1 MSAQSQQ
8 STQRASSSPDPDSE
22 AEPSPTMMKRRTFLK
37 TSLAAAG
44 TAAMLS
50 TDAGSE
56 IATAESAGA
65 VGGAIEACEAGAN
78 PSRVPPAVEE
88 LRADDPD
95 EVYNGG
101 IVSPGNFD
109 TPGHPH
115 REAYR
120 SLAETERR
128 FRDGVQQ
135 QKAVPSPAD
144 FENVVN
150 AVDDLG
156 ADPSGETP
164 ANGAIESGAEPGTLI
179 ILPKGATFLLDGD
192 LNLSPDGKFGM
203 IGEGFEGKKKPPGK
217 NAPRFAAAPNTQAR
231 LILGPVN
238 RGLFGNFLM
247 DQTAN
252 VAGVALLAETES
264 GLVFVRDVRVIGVQ
278 DNTSSGGQ
286 GNQEETNHSVCT
298 PIARSS
304 EGAVRVQRMVM
315 TDTGIPG
322 DKNSGGVPGF
332 WVGKSNKGLVELVQC
347 ASTGGSDNGIYGSRT
362 HGDLHIVDGAY
373 FNNEVSQ
380 IRFAGK
386 GSWAVGCTIG
396 LDREKYDGPR
406 PSKFLKQFNSNGVK
420 TEMPDFIDKPGGGR
434 LENCELVARNVSNEN
449 VGSLIFVR
457 GFSGALSV
465 KNCRVINGAE
475 GMSSLI
481 ANPPGSGYGV
491 KSKPPYAVSVTDS
504 TFTGVQNSA
513 PAIEIKERPAST
525 VTNTCIKIEGAG
537 PGDIVG
543 ASTNKC
549 TYGIECKSAGT
560 TGPVGS
566 AVNYVVGGIKSFV
579 SGLFKGA
586 AVIAM
591 VPFIVLFVA
600 GLLLLILMS
609 SLPAAFG
616 MLAGAVKF
624 FSDD

>member
-1 MSAQSQQ
+1 
-8 STQRASSSPDPDSE
+8 
-22 AEPSPTMMKRRTFLK
+22 MMKRRTFLK

-50 TDAGSE
+50 TDGGSGV
-56 IATAESAGA
+56 ATTESARA
-65 VGGAIEACEAGAN
+65 VGGAMGACKVGAS
-78 PSRVPPAVEE
+78 PSRVPPAVET

-101 IVSPGNFD
+101 VVSPGNFD

-120 SLAETERR
+120 SLADTERR

-144 FENVVN
+144 FENVVH

-164 ANGAIESGAEPGTLI
+164 ANSAIESGAEPETLI
-179 ILPKGATFLLDGD
+179 ILPAGATFLLNRD
-192 LNLSPDGKFGM
+192 LNLSTDGTFGM
-203 IGEGFEGKKKPPGK
+203 VGEGIEGAEKPPGE
-217 NAPRFAAAPNTQAR
+217 NAARFAAAPNTQVR
-231 LILGPVN
+231 LLLGPVE
-238 RGLFGNFLM
+238 RGLFGYFLL

-252 VAGVALLAETES
+252 LAGTAVLAETES
-264 GLVFVRDVRVIGVQ
+264 GLNYVRDVRVIGVQ
-278 DNTSSGGQ
+278 DNTSATGQ

-362 HGDLHIVDGAY
+362 HGDLHIIDGAY

-406 PSKFLKQFNSNGVK
+406 PSEFLKQFNSNGVK
-420 TEMPDFIDKPGGGR
+420 TEMPDFIDKKGGGR
-434 LENCELVARNVSNEN
+434 LENCEIVARNLTKEN
-449 VGSLIFVR
+449 IGSLIFVR
-457 GFSGALSV
+457 GFSGALTV
-465 KNCRVINGAE
+465 DNCRVINGVD
-475 GMSSLI
+475 GMASLKTR
-481 ANPPGSGYGV
+481 PPGSGYGV
-491 KSKPPYAVSVTDS
+491 KSKPPYAVNVSNS
-504 TFTGVQNSA
+504 TFTGIQNSA
-513 PAIEIKERPAST
+513 AAIEIEDRPAST
-525 VTNTCIKIEGAG
+525 VTRDRERL
-537 PGDIVG
+537 
-543 ASTNKC
+543 SERRRTN
-549 TYGIECKSAGT
+549 AP
-560 TGPVGS
+560 TGQS
-566 AVNYVVGGIKSFV
+566 VNQPEPRDQSVQQ
-579 SGLFKGA
+579 
-586 AVIAM
+586 
-591 VPFIVLFVA
+591 
-600 GLLLLILMS
+600 
-609 SLPAAFG
+609 
-616 MLAGAVKF
+616 
-624 FSDD
+624 

>member
-1 MSAQSQQ
+1 MV
-8 STQRASSSPDPDSE
+8 
-22 AEPSPTMMKRRTFLK
+22 KRRAFLK

-50 TDAGSE
+50 TDAGSG
-56 IATAESAGA
+56 IATAESTGAAGA
-65 VGGAIEACEAGAN
+65 MEACKVGAN
-78 PSRVPPAVEE
+78 PNQVPPAVEE
-88 LRADDPD
+88 LRSDDPD
-95 EVYNGG
+95 EIYNGD

-164 ANGAIESGAEPGTLI
+164 ANSAIESGAEPGTLI

-192 LNLSPDGKFGM
+192 LNLSPSGAFGM
-203 IGEGFEGKKKPPGK
+203 VGKGFENTKKPPGES
-217 NAPRFAAAPNTQAR
+217 APRFVSAPNTQAR
-231 LILGPVN
+231 LILGPVE
-238 RGLFGNFLM
+238 RGLFGGFIL
-247 DQTAN
+247 DQSAN
-252 VAGVALLAETES
+252 VSGIGLLAETES
-264 GLVFVRDVRVIGVQ
+264 GFVLVRAVRVIGVQ
-278 DNTSSGGQ
+278 DNTSATGQ
-286 GNQEETNHSVCT
+286 GNQESTNHSLCT

-304 EGAVRVQRMVM
+304 EGAIRVQQFIMS
-315 TDTGIPG
+315 DHGIPG

-332 WVGKSNKGLVELVQC
+332 WVGKTNRGLVELVQC

-362 HGDLHIVDGAY
+362 HGDLHIIDGAY

-380 IRFAGK
+380 IRFAGE
-386 GSWAVGCTIG
+386 GSWAVGCTVG

-406 PSKFLKQFNSNGVK
+406 PSEFLKEFSSNGVK
-420 TEMPDFIDKPGGGR
+420 TEIPDFIDKPGGGR
-434 LENCELVARNVSNEN
+434 LENCEVVARNVTSSN

-457 GFSGALSV
+457 GFSGALTV
-465 KNCRVINGAE
+465 NNCRVINGVD
-475 GMSSLI
+475 GMASLS
-481 ANPPGSGYGV
+481 ARPPGSGYGT
-491 KSKPPYAVSVTDS
+491 KSKPPYAVNVSDS
-504 TFTGVQNSA
+504 TFTGIQNSA
-513 PAIEIKERPAST
+513 AAIEIQDRPAST

-543 ASTNKC
+543 ASANKC
-549 TYGIECKSAGT
+549 TYGMECKSAGT

-566 AVNYVVGGIKSFV
+566 AVNFVVGGITSFV

-586 AVIAM
+586 AVIAT
-591 VPFIVLFVA
+591 VPFIILLVA
-600 GLLLLILMS
+600 GLLSLLLAS

-616 MLAGAVKF
+616 LLAAAIKF
-624 FSDD
+624 FAKD

>member
-1 MSAQSQQ
+1 
-8 STQRASSSPDPDSE
+8 
-22 AEPSPTMMKRRTFLK
+22 MMKRRTFLK

-44 TAAMLS
+44 TATMLS
-50 TDAGSE
+50 TDGGSGV
-56 IATAESAGA
+56 ATAESAGA
-65 VGGAIEACEAGAN
+65 VGGAMGACKVGAS
-78 PSRVPPAVEE
+78 PSRVPPAVET

-101 IVSPGNFD
+101 VVSPGNFD

-120 SLAETERR
+120 SLADTERR

-144 FENVVN
+144 FENVVH

-164 ANGAIESGAEPGTLI
+164 ANSAIESGAEPETLI
-179 ILPKGATFLLDGD
+179 VLPAGATFLLNRD
-192 LNLSPDGKFGM
+192 LNLSTDGTFGM
-203 IGEGFEGKKKPPGK
+203 VGEGIEGAEKPPGE
-217 NAPRFAAAPNTQAR
+217 NAARFAAAPNTQVR
-231 LILGPVN
+231 LLLGPVE
-238 RGLFGNFLM
+238 RGLFGYFLL

-252 VAGVALLAETES
+252 LAGTAVLAETES
-264 GLVFVRDVRVIGVQ
+264 GLNYVRDVRVIGVQ
-278 DNTSSGGQ
+278 DNTSATGQ

-362 HGDLHIVDGAY
+362 HGDLHIIDGAY

-406 PSKFLKQFNSNGVK
+406 PSEFLKQFNSNGVK
-420 TEMPDFIDKPGGGR
+420 TEMPDFIDKKGGGR
-434 LENCELVARNVSNEN
+434 LENCEIVARNLTKEN
-449 VGSLIFVR
+449 IGSLIFVR
-457 GFSGALSV
+457 GFSGALTV
-465 KNCRVINGAE
+465 DNCRVINGVD
-475 GMSSLI
+475 GMASLN
-481 ANPPGSGYGV
+481 ARPPGSGYGV
-491 KSKPPYAVSVTDS
+491 KSKPPYAVNVSNS
-504 TFTGVQNSA
+504 TFTGIQNSA
-513 PAIEIKERPAST
+513 AAIEIEDRPAST
-525 VTNTCIKIEGAG
+525 VTKTCIKIEGAG
-537 PGDIVG
+537 PGEIVG
-543 ASTNKC
+543 ASTNEC
-549 TYGIECKSAGT
+549 TYGTECKSAGT

-566 AVNYVVGGIKSFV
+566 AVNFVVGGITSFV

-591 VPFIVLFVA
+591 VPFIVLLVV
-600 GLLLLILMS
+600 GLLVAILAS

>member
-1 MSAQSQQ
+1 MSAQNQQ
-8 STQRASSSPDPDSE
+8 STQEPSSSSELDSE
-22 AEPSPTMMKRRTFLK
+22 AEPSPAMMKRRAFLK

-56 IATAESAGA
+56 TATAESAA
-65 VGGAIEACEAGAN
+65 VAGRAMEACKVGAS
-78 PSRVPPAVEE
+78 PSQVPPAVEA

-101 IVSPGNFD
+101 MVSPGNFD

-120 SLAETERR
+120 SLADTERR

-135 QKAVPSPAD
+135 QKAVPSPSD
-144 FENVVN
+144 FDNVVN

-164 ANGAIESGAEPGTLI
+164 ANSAIESGAEPDTLI
-179 ILPKGATFLLDGD
+179 ILPAGATFLLDGD
-192 LNLSPDGKFGM
+192 LNLSINGTFGM
-203 IGEGFEGKKKPPGK
+203 VGEGIENAEKPPGE
-217 NAPRFAAAPNTQAR
+217 NAARFAAAPNTQAR
-231 LILGPVN
+231 LILSPSD
-238 RGLFGNFLM
+238 RGLFGYFLL

-252 VAGVALLAETES
+252 ISGTALLAETES
-264 GLVFVRDVRVIGVQ
+264 GFCYARDIRVIGAQ
-278 DNTSSGGQ
+278 DNTSETGQ
-286 GNQEETNHSVCT
+286 GNQEGTNHSVCT

-304 EGAVRVQRMVM
+304 EGAVRIQRFVM
-315 TDTGIPG
+315 ADTGIPG

-332 WVGKSNKGLVELVQC
+332 WVGKTNKGLVELVQC

-362 HGDLHIVDGAY
+362 HGDLHIIDGAY

-406 PSKFLKQFNSNGVK
+406 PSEFLKEFNSNGVK
-420 TEMPDFIDKPGGGR
+420 TEMPDFINKKGGGR
-434 LENCELVARNVSNEN
+434 LENCELVARNLTKEN
-449 VGSLIFVR
+449 IGSLIFVR

-465 KNCRVINGAE
+465 DNCRVINGVN
-475 GMSSLI
+475 GMASLN
-481 ANPPGSGYGV
+481 ARPPGSGYGV
-491 KSKPPYAVSVTDS
+491 KSKPPYAVNVSNS

-513 PAIEIKERPAST
+513 AAIEIKDRPAST
-525 VTNTCIKIEGAG
+525 VTKTCIKIEGAG
-537 PGDIVG
+537 PGEIVG

-549 TYGIECKSAGT
+549 TYGTECKSAGT

-566 AVNYVVGGIKSFV
+566 AVNFVVGGITSFV

-591 VPFIVLFVA
+591 VPFIVLLVT
-600 GLLLLILMS
+600 GLLIAILVS
-609 SLPAAFG
+609 SLPAALG
-616 MLAGAVKF
+616 MAAGAIKF
-624 FSDD
+624 FNDD

>member
-1 MSAQSQQ
+1 
-8 STQRASSSPDPDSE
+8 
-22 AEPSPTMMKRRTFLK
+22 MMKRRTFLK

-50 TDAGSE
+50 TDGGSGL
-56 IATAESAGA
+56 ATAESAGA
-65 VGGAIEACEAGAN
+65 VGGAMGACKVGAS
-78 PSRVPPAVEE
+78 PSQVPPAVEA

-101 IVSPGNFD
+101 VVSPGNFD

-120 SLAETERR
+120 SLADTERR

-156 ADPSGETP
+156 ADPTGETP
-164 ANGAIESGAEPGTLI
+164 ANSAIESGAEPETLI
-179 ILPKGATFLLDGD
+179 VLPAGATFLLNRD
-192 LNLSPDGKFGM
+192 LNLSTDGTFGM
-203 IGEGFEGKKKPPGK
+203 VGEGIDGTEKPPGE
-217 NAPRFAAAPNTQAR
+217 NAARFAAAPNTQVR
-231 LILGPVN
+231 LLLGPVE
-238 RGLFGNFLM
+238 RGLFGYFLL

-252 VAGVALLAETES
+252 LAGIAVLAETES
-264 GLVFVRDVRVIGVQ
+264 GLNYVRDVRVIGVQ
-278 DNTSSGGQ
+278 DNTSATGQ
-286 GNQEETNHSVCT
+286 GNQEGTNHSVCT

-362 HGDLHIVDGAY
+362 HGDLHIIDGAY

-406 PSKFLKQFNSNGVK
+406 PSEFLKQFNSNGVK
-420 TEMPDFIDKPGGGR
+420 TEMPDFIDKKGGGR
-434 LENCELVARNVSNEN
+434 LENCEIVARNLTKEN
-449 VGSLIFVR
+449 IGSLIFVR
-457 GFSGALSV
+457 GFSGALTV
-465 KNCRVINGAE
+465 DNCRVINGVD
-475 GMSSLI
+475 GMASLN
-481 ANPPGSGYGV
+481 ARPPGSGYGV
-491 KSKPPYAVSVTDS
+491 KSKPPYAVNVSNS
-504 TFTGVQNSA
+504 TFTGIQNSA
-513 PAIEIKERPAST
+513 AAIEIEDRPAST
-525 VTNTCIKIEGAG
+525 VTKTCIKIEGAG
-537 PGDIVG
+537 PGEIVG
-543 ASTNKC
+543 ASTNEC
-549 TYGIECKSAGT
+549 TYGTECKSAGT

-566 AVNYVVGGIKSFV
+566 AVNFVVGGITSFV

-591 VPFIVLFVA
+591 VPFIVLLVV
-600 GLLLLILMS
+600 GLLVAILAS

-624 FSDD
+624 FSDDR